1 MRDQLIKELKALSP
15 EEKLT
20 VTEILWDS
28 LKEED
33 VPISESQLSIIRER
47 EQEYKAGNQKLYSWE
62 EVKKLAGNK

>member
-1 MRDQLIKELKALSP
+1 MRKNLIKELKQLTP

-33 VPISESQLSIIRER
+33 VPISETQLNIIRER
-47 EQEYKAGNQKLYSWE
+47 EEEYKAGKSTLYTWD
-62 EVKKLAGNK
+62 EVKSNKTAK